1 MAFCFN
7 NLTNEIRQ
15 LMVDEVNYDVNN
27 NNLYISDRLT
37 SEGKKIYCQLLLK
50 NIREGNEESFAS
62 SLSGYFNSHY
72 RRKNSSGGYVLV
84 NMPRNAPLTLAEGEF
99 NRFYIRALRKFAIY
113 NNKKIRVYRAKTVS
127 NPRIE
132 SEEKIG
138 QILDANCLLNDL
150 RQNVGIDTFLGLPSV
165 NSGLSIE
172 IINF

>member
-1 MAFCFN
+1 
-7 NLTNEIRQ
+7 
-15 LMVDEVNYDVNN
+15 
-27 NNLYISDRLT
+27 
-37 SEGKKIYCQLLLK
+37 
-50 NIREGNEESFAS
+50 
-62 SLSGYFNSHY
+62 
-72 RRKNSSGGYVLV
+72 
-84 NMPRNAPLTLAEGEF
+84 MPRNAPLTLAEGEF
-99 NRFYIRALRKFAIY
+99 NRFYIRALCKFAIY